1 MAAEQDDEKDGLDVD
16 LKSLSSEGLVE
27 LIQQLEGSRHP
38 GLRKRAQKE
47 LVQRLKKQGFSSLRI
62 AVLLTTNV
70 YGMAKKRAIAKEW
83 ADALGVTPNEFMQFI
98 GK

>member
-1 MAAEQDDEKDGLDVD
+1 MAAEQDDQEPGLDVD
-16 LKSLSSEGLVE
+16 LKSFSPEGLVD
-27 LIQQLEGSRHP
+27 LIQQLEGSRHL

-47 LVQRLKKQGFSSLRI
+47 LVDRLREQGFSPGRI
-62 AVLLTTNV
+62 AMLLTTNV

-83 ADALGVTPNEFMQFI
+83 ADALGVTPNEFMRLI

>member
-1 MAAEQDDEKDGLDVD
+1 MAAEQGDEKDGLDVD

-27 LIQQLEGSRHP
+27 LIQQLEGSRHH

-47 LVQRLKKQGFSSLRI
+47 LVDRLKGQGFTSQRI
-62 AVLLTTNV
+62 AILLTTNV
-70 YGMAKKRAIAKEW
+70 YGVVKKRAIAKEW
-83 ADALGVTPNEFMQFI
+83 ADALGVTPNELMRLI

>member
-1 MAAEQDDEKDGLDVD
+1 MAAEQDDEEAGLDVD

-27 LIQQLEGSRHP
+27 LIQQLEGSRHL

-47 LVQRLKKQGFSSLRI
+47 LVDRLKEQGFSSQRI
-62 AVLLTTNV
+62 AILLMTNV
-70 YGMAKKRAIAKEW
+70 YGIVKKRAIAKEW
-83 ADALGVTPNEFMQFI
+83 ADALGVTPNEFMRLI